1 MHYVGVRD
9 LWKALVILVWILGL
23 KSKTAQTQFQPT
35 VSNMC
40 HVYEHHFFPKLVEK
54 WLSIENH
61 DSGM

>member
-1 MHYVGVRD
+1 MRD

-40 HVYEHHFFPKLVEK
+40 HVYEPGMCNNIEIEK
-54 WLSIENH
+54 NIEIEIAI
-61 DSGM
+61 SMKY